1 MKPFYVTDLITYT
14 DVKIYSIMTQLQK
27 SIIYTSFVIITALLS
42 IFMITLLDTAFA
54 QQQQFTTYTSEKF
67 GIQFQYP
74 VDWTIKEKTS
84 RFDEGGG
91 DITVRS
97 PNLLT
102 MFGIEYKDAL
112 SLFRT
117 LDIKD
122 AAKTMISIL
131 EASLF
136 GFDVRI
142 IEEPHLVTID
152 NKTAATAVIAAEER
166 YYNPPFKFL
175 DQQWIVIIGSNAYLI
190 SYLDSPTNDFDSP
203 SHTMIRNH
211 FIKSI
216 KFLGD
221 DSAAATTT
229 TAQTIK
235 ISSSHFN

>member
-1 MKPFYVTDLITYT
+1 M
-14 DVKIYSIMTQLQK
+14 KIYSIMTQLQK
-27 SIIYTSFVIITALLS
+27 SIICTSFVIIAALLS

-54 QQQQFTTYTSEKF
+54 QQQQFTTYKSEKY

-74 VDWTIKEKTS
+74 VDWTIKEKTY

-117 LDIKD
+117 LDIKE
-122 AAKTMISIL
+122 AAKIMISIL

-190 SYLDSPTNDFDSP
+190 SYLDSPTNDLDSP

-221 DSAAATTT
+221 DSAAPAT

>member
-1 MKPFYVTDLITYT
+1 MKIDLITQ
-14 DVKIYSIMTQLQK
+14 SQK
-27 SIIYTSFVIITALLS
+27 SIMCTSFVIITALLS
-42 IFMITLLDTAFA
+42 IFLVTLLDTAFA
-54 QQQQFTTYTSEKF
+54 QKQQFATYTSEKY

-74 VDWTIKEKTS
+74 IGWIINEKTS
-84 RFDEGGG
+84 RFDEGG

-97 PNLLT
+97 LNLLT
-102 MFGIEYKDAL
+102 MFGIEYKDA
-112 SLFRT
+112 SGLFRT

-152 NKTAATAVIAAEER
+152 NKTAATAVITAEER
-166 YYNPPFKFL
+166 YYDPPFKFL

-221 DSAAATTT
+221 DSAAATI

>member
-1 MKPFYVTDLITYT
+1 M
-14 DVKIYSIMTQLQK
+14 MTQLQK
-27 SIIYTSFVIITALLS
+27 SIIFTSFVIAALS
-42 IFMITLLDTAFA
+42 IFLVTLWLVTLWDTAFA
-54 QQQQFTTYTSEKF
+54 QQQQFTTYTSEKY

-74 VDWTIKEKTS
+74 IGWTIKEKTS
-84 RFDEGGG
+84 RFDEDSG

-102 MFGIEYKDAL
+102 MFGIEYKDAF

-122 AAKTMISIL
+122 AAKTMVSIL
-131 EASLF
+131 EESLF

-142 IEEPHLVTID
+142 IEEPRLVTID

-166 YYNPPFKFL
+166 YYDPPFKFL
-175 DQQWIVIIGSNAYLI
+175 DQQWIVIIGTNVYLI
-190 SYLDSPTNDFDSP
+190 SYLDSPIDDFNSP

-216 KFLGD
+216 KFLE
-221 DSAAATTT
+221 DSSA
-229 TAQTIK
+229 TAQTK
-235 ISSSHFN
+235 EISSFRFN